1 MGACAPCCPRGQSSE
16 QNTSLIFFFFMSK
29 SCTYCSP
36 GSKHFWKEDA
46 CPSFSV
52 YEATFQ
58 GSVYLA
64 AASASSSQ
72 PIAGTIPS
80 HTVCSLV
87 LGGGQVIV
95 FAQSPGWR
103 LWNSKA
109 QKVQWGLTFL
119 YLNLPPTTLLPCSSA
134 RCSMQGTRSGR
145 LSGPK
150 WVREKEPEG
159 KSTDSVLRK
168 QNSVLSHLG
177 GTWQCQVSAL
187 CFHPIRLGWA
197 GTVLERQ
204 EQPMGCGKAASLS
217 AGQGVLRGWTEGK
230 VWQGESLFG
239 QWA

>member
-1 MGACAPCCPRGQSSE
+1 MLVPPAVPEARVWSRTPH
-16 QNTSLIFFFFMSK
+16 LFFFFFMSK

-36 GSKHFWKEDA
+36 GSKHFWKGDA

-168 QNSVLSHLG
+168 QKCIESSRGHLAMPSICLVLPPD
-177 GTWQCQVSAL
+177 QVGVGRHSA
-187 CFHPIRLGWA
+187 
-197 GTVLERQ
+197 
-204 EQPMGCGKAASLS
+204 
-217 AGQGVLRGWTEGK
+217 
-230 VWQGESLFG
+230 
-239 QWA
+239 